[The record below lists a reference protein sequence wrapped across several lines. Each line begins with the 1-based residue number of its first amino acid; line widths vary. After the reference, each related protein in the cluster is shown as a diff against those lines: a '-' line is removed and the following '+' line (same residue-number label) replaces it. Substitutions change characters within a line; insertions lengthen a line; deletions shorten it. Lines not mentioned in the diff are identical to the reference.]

1 MSMGKKSISSRFWKV
16 ALATAAALCLMLAL
30 AGCGQQ
36 SSSGE
41 AATDADITVTLVV
54 DGTEGDKGTIFDG
67 QIGLD
72 EGATAYDALLASGLE
87 LEVDDSASAPYI
99 TGIGGLTNAA
109 GDPDGSGWLY
119 EVNGEMAGV
128 GAESMVLSDGD
139 TITWTW
145 YLDAMKAFANSDLVQ
160 GS

>member
-1 MSMGKKSISSRFWKV
+1 MGKKSIGSRFWKV
-16 ALATAAALCLMLAL
+16 ALTLAASLCLAFAL

-36 SSSGE
+36 SSSDE
-41 AATDADITVTLVV
+41 PVADADLTVTLVV
-54 DGTEGDKGTIFDG
+54 DGSQGDKGTIYDG
-67 QIGLD
+67 QIGLA

-109 GDPDGSGWLY
+109 GDPDASGWLY

-145 YLDAMKAFANSDLVQ
+145 YLDAMEAFANSDLVQ
-160 GS
+160 NS